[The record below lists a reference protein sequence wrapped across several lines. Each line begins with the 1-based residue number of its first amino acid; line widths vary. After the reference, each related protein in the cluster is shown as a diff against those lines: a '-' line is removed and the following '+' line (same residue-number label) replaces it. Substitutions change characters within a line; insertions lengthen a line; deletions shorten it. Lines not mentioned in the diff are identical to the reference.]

1 MCTGLADLQASE
13 DRLISTSCLVT
24 GALGLQTSATI
35 PGFYVGI
42 GDETQVLMFTHK
54 LSPTEHSP
62 AQVSMLGFKWLL
74 TLLPSEHSHS
84 LFSIIC
90 TREGQAS
97 GMHGRRTEWMHWDGC
112 SRGDSRYLLLVEL
125 KNNVDGACGSSNR
138 RDAHTVRSEGRQSK
152 AAWLSPWT
160 SFYLGPWWKV
170 PSTLQESL
178 LPSVNPSWR
187 ALMYPPTGMSLQC
200 SQILSNQQPT
210 LATIVLV
217 T

>member
-1 MCTGLADLQASE
+1 MKLKS
-13 DRLISTSCLVT
+13 SCLH
-24 GALGLQTSATI
+24 I
-35 PGFYVGI
+35 NFPP
-42 GDETQVLMFTHK
+42 
-54 LSPTEHSP
+54 LSTAPP
-62 AQVSMLGFKWLL
+62 QVSRLGFKWLL

-84 LFSIIC
+84 LFSIIR
-90 TREGQAS
+90 TWEGQAS

-125 KNNVDGACGSSNR
+125 KNNVDGACGNSNR

-152 AAWLSPWT
+152 AAWLFPWT

-187 ALMYPPTGMSLQC
+187 ALMYPPTCMSLHC
-200 SQILSNQQPT
+200 SQIPSNQQPT